1 MATKVLSGDA
11 LPGAPDPRGVT
22 AVDGTAKARIER
34 AALVLFSQN
43 GVDAVSTRE
52 IAGAAQVAEGS
63 IYRHFKSKEA
73 LAEALFEAIHSRLF
87 DLVEAALADATGF
100 EDAVHRVVG
109 VYCEAADEDP
119 ALFEYHLIHM
129 FRFGRTDREGR
140 PDPVR
145 LIANAI
151 ARAIKAGDC
160 PDGDPELKAAVALG
174 VVLQPAAH
182 RMAGRFQGLMTARKA
197 DLARAALAALIA
209 A

>member
-1 MATKVLSGDA
+1 MANTSPGDT

-52 IAGAAQVAEGS
+52 IAAAAQVAEGS
-63 IYRHFKSKEA
+63 IYRHFKSKEV
-73 LAEALFEAIHSRLF
+73 LAEVLFEAIHSRLF
-87 DLVEAALADATGF
+87 DLVDTALVDAHGF
-100 EDAVHRVVG
+100 EDAVTRVVA

-140 PDPVR
+140 PDPVT
-145 LIANAI
+145 LI
-151 ARAIKAGDC
+151 ARAVARAIEAGDC
-160 PDGDPELKAAVALG
+160 PPGDPELKTAAALG

-182 RMAGRFQGLMTARKA
+182 RMAGRFQGMMTARKA
-197 DLARAALAALIA
+197 ELARAALAALKA

>member
-1 MATKVLSGDA
+1 MAHDA

-63 IYRHFKSKEA
+63 IYRHFKSKEV

-87 DLVEAALADATGF
+87 DLVETALEDADNF
-100 EDAVHRVVG
+100 EDAVTRVVG

-129 FRFGRTDREGR
+129 FRFGR
-140 PDPVR
+140 PDPVS
-145 LIANAI
+145 LIAQAI
-151 ARAIKAGDC
+151 ARAMESGDC
-160 PDGDPELKAAVALG
+160 PQGDPELKAATALG

-182 RMAGRFQGLMTARKA
+182 RMAGRIQGQMTARTSE
-197 DLARAALAALIA
+197 LARAALAALMTS
-209 A
+209 

>member
-1 MATKVLSGDA
+1 MSQVSARGE
-11 LPGAPDPRGVT
+11 PDPRGVT
-22 AVDGTAKARIER
+22 ATEGTAKARIER
-34 AALVLFSQN
+34 AALVLFARS

-52 IAGAAQVAEGS
+52 IAGAAGVAEGS
-63 IYRHFKSKEA
+63 IYRHFQSKEA
-73 LAEALFEAIHSRLF
+73 LAEALFEAIHARLF
-87 DLVEAALADATGF
+87 SLAQAAIEDSADF
-100 EDAVHRVVG
+100 EDAVRRVVG
-109 VYCEAADEDP
+109 VYCQAADEDA

>member
-1 MATKVLSGDA
+1 MANDA
-11 LPGAPDPRGVT
+11 LPDAPDPRGVT

-63 IYRHFKSKEA
+63 IYRHFKSKEV

-87 DLVEAALADATGF
+87 DLVETALEDADGF
-100 EDAVHRVVG
+100 EDAVTRVVE

-119 ALFEYHLIHM
+119 ALFEYHLITCSALAAQTAKAAPTGQPH
-129 FRFGRTDREGR
+129 RRGR
-140 PDPVR
+140 
-145 LIANAI
+145 
-151 ARAIKAGDC
+151 RAGHRAGDC
-160 PDGDPELKAAVALG
+160 PPGDPELKSAAALG

-182 RMAGRFQGLMTARKA
+182 RMAGRCTA
-197 DLARAALAALIA
+197 
-209 A
+209 

>member
-1 MATKVLSGDA
+1 MAHDA
-11 LPGAPDPRGVT
+11 HPGAPDPRGVT

-63 IYRHFKSKEA
+63 IYRHFKSKEV

-87 DLVEAALADATGF
+87 DLVETALEDADSF
-100 EDAVHRVVG
+100 EDAVTRVVG
-109 VYCEAADEDP
+109 VYCEAADDDP

-140 PDPVR
+140 PDPVS
-145 LIANAI
+145 LIAQAI
-151 ARAIKAGDC
+151 ARAMESGDC
-160 PDGDPELKAAVALG
+160 PQGDPELKAATALG

-182 RMAGRFQGLMTARKA
+182 RMAGRIQGQMTARTSE
-197 DLARAALAALIA
+197 LARAALAALMTA
-209 A
+209 